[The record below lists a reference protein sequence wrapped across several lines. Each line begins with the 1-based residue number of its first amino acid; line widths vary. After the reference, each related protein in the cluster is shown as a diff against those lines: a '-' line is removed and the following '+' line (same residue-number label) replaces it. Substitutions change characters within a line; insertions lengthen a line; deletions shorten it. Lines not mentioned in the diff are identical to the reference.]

1 MIKFIAAPLRGRAQE
16 VDDMPLVTTVSP
28 RIQLPSALER
38 HWQSMRI
45 LQGQVDDAAGRAL
58 GAEHGLSLSEYTA
71 LAALHYSD
79 DDGHLR
85 QQILADAIPLNQSS
99 LSRLVGRLEKLGLTE
114 RYVCPNDRRGVYTQ
128 ITDAGRAKVEE
139 ARPTYLRVLREH
151 LGEAAEA
158 DSIAVVQPLGR
169 TLEAES

>member
-1 MIKFIAAPLRGRAQE
+1 
-16 VDDMPLVTTVSP
+16 MPLITTVSP
-28 RIQLPSALER
+28 RIELPTALER
-38 HWQSMRI
+38 HWQRLRI
-45 LQGQVDDAAGRAL
+45 LQGRVDVATDRAL
-58 GAEHGLSLSEYTA
+58 HAEHGIALSEYTA

-139 ARPTYLRVLREH
+139 ARPTYLRVLQAT
-151 LGEAAEA
+151 LVEAAA
-158 DSIAVVQPLGR
+158 QDDASVVTRLLSE
-169 TLEAES
+169 TVDDED

>member
-1 MIKFIAAPLRGRAQE
+1 
-16 VDDMPLVTTVSP
+16 MPLISTVSP
-28 RIQLPSALER
+28 RIELPTPLEQ
-38 HWQSMRI
+38 HWQGLRI
-45 LQGQVDDAAGRAL
+45 LQGQVDVAADRAL
-58 GAEHGLSLSEYTA
+58 HAEHGISLSEYTA
-71 LAALHYSD
+71 LAALAYSD

-139 ARPTYLRVLREH
+139 SRPTYLLALQEI
-151 LGEAAEA
+151 LGEVASREDAPVITRLLNETVEQ
-158 DSIAVVQPLGR
+158 DS
-169 TLEAES
+169 

>member
-1 MIKFIAAPLRGRAQE
+1 
-16 VDDMPLVTTVSP
+16 MPLVTTVSP
-28 RIQLPSALER
+28 SILLPSELER

-45 LQGQVDDAAGRAL
+45 LQGAVDDAANRAL
-58 GAEHGLSLSEYTA
+58 TAEHGLSLSEYNA
-71 LAALHYSD
+71 LAALHFSD

-151 LGEAAEA
+151 LAGAAGSPEVERPLAKSLEA
-158 DSIAVVQPLGR
+158 DGKA
-169 TLEAES
+169 

>member
-1 MIKFIAAPLRGRAQE
+1 
-16 VDDMPLVTTVSP
+16 MPLITTVSP
-28 RIQLPSALER
+28 RIELPTALER
-38 HWQSMRI
+38 HWQGLRI
-45 LQGQVDDAAGRAL
+45 LQGQVDVAVDRAL
-58 GAEHGLSLSEYTA
+58 HAEHGISLSEYTA

-128 ITDAGRAKVEE
+128 ITEAGRAKVEE
-139 ARPTYLRVLREH
+139 SRPMYLRVLQAV
-151 LGEAAEA
+151 LGEAAAQDDAPVVSRMLSEA
-158 DSIAVVQPLGR
+158 VDQAVD
-169 TLEAES
+169 EA